1 MDLFFTAKKCAELVP
16 KAQTS
21 NGGMGGNTESITY
34 GKYASPLHVR
44 SLCCFVLMMLRFD
57 L

>member
-21 NGGMGGNTESITY
+21 NGGIGGNTESITY
-34 GKYASPLHVR
+34 GKFASPLHVR